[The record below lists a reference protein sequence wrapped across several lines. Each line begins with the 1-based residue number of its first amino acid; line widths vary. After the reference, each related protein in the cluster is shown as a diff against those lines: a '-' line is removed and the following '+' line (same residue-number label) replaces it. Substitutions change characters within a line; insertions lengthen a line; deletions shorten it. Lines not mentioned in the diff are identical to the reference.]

1 MGIITNGN
9 PACLEKISHKPRPN
23 PYNDSW
29 AYQPRTSFSPIQ
41 PTLRPYITVSES
53 TGVLSTM
60 SSIKCP
66 NCGLVN
72 FASAEECK
80 RCKQALEG
88 SAYPYWQGNNAVAPP
103 QPDWSKLQTV
113 PASDL
118 ADYGDRSHT
127 VGNILFAIYLGLHVL
142 VLPLSL
148 VAISWMMSQEAWE
161 LLTTPT
167 NRLYLPS
174 FAPLYYVTLLGI
186 VIYLPGSVIL
196 MVRLLQKS
204 QTFLTWVVIY
214 LLGEFVSSLILGVLM
229 WGVSGEM
236 SGKHIPQLEAGATQ
250 MQGGIGTCVISILI
264 TFIWFRYF
272 TSSKRARAVFAW

>member
-29 AYQPRTSFSPIQ
+29 AYQPRTSFSPTH

-66 NCGLVN
+66 NCGLIN
-72 FASAEECK
+72 FASAEACK
-80 RCKQALEG
+80 RCKQTLDAP
-88 SAYPYWQGNNAVAPP
+88 AYPYWQGNNAVAPP
-103 QPDWSKLQTV
+103 EPDWSKLQTD
-113 PASDL
+113 PA

-142 VLPLSL
+142 VLPLAL
-148 VAISWMMSQEAWE
+148 IAISWMMSQEAWE
-161 LLTTPT
+161 LLTTS
-167 NRLYLPS
+167 NSRLYLPS
-174 FAPLYYVTLLGI
+174 FAPLYYLTLLVI
-186 VIYLPGSVIL
+186 VIYLPASVIL
-196 MVRLLQKS
+196 LVRLLQKS
-204 QTFLTWVVIY
+204 ETFLTWVVIY
-214 LLGEFVSSLILGVLM
+214 LLGEFVYSIIQGVLM

-236 SGKHIPQLEAGATQ
+236 IGKHIPQFEASAVR
-250 MQGGIGTCVISILI
+250 MQGSIASCVISILI
-264 TFIWFRYF
+264 VFLWFRYF
-272 TSSKRARAVFAW
+272 TSSKRSRAVFAW